1 MDTGYQK
8 QVCLK
13 GIKIRRKM
21 DTYRKEIWAI
31 WTQKWVFWDSGPIRG
46 RGPTAPRSY
55 EPDSIAT
62 YDVPQET

>member
-31 WTQKWVFWDSGPIRG
+31 
-46 RGPTAPRSY
+46 
-55 EPDSIAT
+55 
-62 YDVPQET
+62 